1 MTTDT
6 TLATGGEP
14 ILRLQG
20 VSKRFRGLLAVNA
33 VDLAVPQH
41 SICSLIGP
49 NGAGKSTIFSLITG
63 YLPLSGGEIRY
74 RGRRIDGMPT
84 TRISQSGIARAFQ
97 IARPFRELT
106 VYENVRVGALF
117 GKTGPRDVRAVTERM
132 LALTG
137 LEALARLQ
145 ALSLTVGDLRK
156 LELARALATRPEL
169 LLADE
174 PCAGLNPT
182 ESEAIIDILYKVRE
196 QGVTVLL
203 VEHDMTTVM
212 RVSDT
217 VFVLDAGEKI
227 AEGPP
232 QQVAQDERVIAA
244 YLGQPV

>member
-1 MTTDT
+1 MAASDSP
-6 TLATGGEP
+6 LEA
-14 ILRLQG
+14 
-20 VSKRFRGLLAVNA
+20 
-33 VDLAVPQH
+33 
-41 SICSLIGP
+41 
-49 NGAGKSTIFSLITG
+49 
-63 YLPLSGGEIRY
+63 LPPG
-74 RGRRIDGMPT
+74 
-84 TRISQSGIARAFQ
+84 
-97 IARPFRELT
+97 
-106 VYENVRVGALF
+106 
-117 GKTGPRDVRAVTERM
+117 AVTSERM

-137 LEALARLQ
+137 LQPLARLQ

-156 LELARALATRPEL
+156 LELARALETRPDL

-182 ESEAIIDILYKVRE
+182 ESEAIIDILYKVRA

-232 QQVAQDERVIAA
+232 PQVAQDERVIAA
-244 YLGQPV
+244 YLGRPV

>member
-1 MTTDT
+1 
-6 TLATGGEP
+6 
-14 ILRLQG
+14 
-20 VSKRFRGLLAVNA
+20 
-33 VDLAVPQH
+33 
-41 SICSLIGP
+41 
-49 NGAGKSTIFSLITG
+49 
-63 YLPLSGGEIRY
+63 
-74 RGRRIDGMPT
+74 MPT
-84 TRISQSGIARAFQ
+84 TRISQSGIAGAFQ